1 MRDNKVQFAVVRED
15 PMVEAELVRLTNARN
30 VLLVASGGCT
40 ALTLQAMFPDLHITL
55 VDFNPAQL
63 ERVREK
69 IIALREVDRAARH
82 RKFNIGTS
90 DPKGLNQS
98 GNFESL
104 FRGLREFI
112 FDLVAD
118 EVEIRGLFEENGR
131 LAEVSEVLFSNKYW
145 PVAFDLYF
153 SDSLLNAMF
162 GLNATQHAE
171 TGSYPRYFQRLFEEG
186 LTSAAAFNN
195 YFLHHVFLGYY
206 LERSDSLPYYLLV
219 PSTAYRFQMV
229 EGTLDQ
235 VPELQ
240 RFDLISLSNIMDWMP
255 LPEIAALI
263 GHLQNEMASG
273 ASVLYRQL
281 NNYTDLSAYFGDSFE
296 FNVALGVRFQEI
308 ERSPILRGHF
318 GGVSYLSL
326 EGKKDIILQ
335 STGSRMPLL
344 HVQFGPCAEQ
354 GHPKPLDDYVH
365 MFCVSVDHP
374 LLDVLKHQ
382 SIYPSATATVIHHR
396 MEKWDWRFILT
407 SDI

>member
-15 PMVEAELVRLTNARN
+15 PMVEAELIRLTSASN

-40 ALTLQAMFPDLHITL
+40 ALTLHALFPGLYITL

-69 IIALREVDRAARH
+69 MNALRDVDTTTRH
-82 RKFNIGTS
+82 RRFNIGTS

-118 EVEIRGLFEENGR
+118 EVEIRRLFEEKDR
-131 LAEVSEVLFSNKYW
+131 LSEVSELLFSSKYW
-145 PVAFDLYF
+145 SVAFDLYF

-162 GLNATQHAE
+162 GPDATQHAE
-171 TGSYPRYFQRLFEEG
+171 AGSYPRYFQTLFERG
-186 LTSAAAFNN
+186 LTSAAAFDN

-206 LERSDSLPYYLLV
+206 LQRPTSLPYYLLA
-219 PSTAYRFQMV
+219 PSTDYRFQMV
-229 EGTLDQ
+229 EGTLDR

-255 LPEIAALI
+255 LVEITSLI
-263 GHLQNEMASG
+263 SYLQNEMKPG

-281 NNYTDLSAYFGDSFE
+281 NNYTDLSTYFGDSFE
-296 FNVALGVRFQEI
+296 FNTALGVRFQET
-308 ERSPILRGHF
+308 ERSLFYSSVH
-318 GGVSYLSL
+318 V
-326 EGKKDIILQ
+326 GK
-335 STGSRMPLL
+335 R
-344 HVQFGPCAEQ
+344 
-354 GHPKPLDDYVH
+354 
-365 MFCVSVDHP
+365 
-374 LLDVLKHQ
+374 
-382 SIYPSATATVIHHR
+382 R
-396 MEKWDWRFILT
+396 
-407 SDI
+407 

>member
-15 PMVEAELVRLTNARN
+15 PMVEAELIRLTRASN

-40 ALTLQAMFPDLHITL
+40 ALTLQALFPDVHITL

-69 IIALREVDRAARH
+69 ISALRDVDTATRH
-82 RKFNIGTS
+82 RRFNIGTS

-118 EVEIRGLFEENGR
+118 EAEIRRLFEEKDR
-131 LAEVSEVLFSNKYW
+131 LAEVSELLFSSKYW
-145 PVAFDLYF
+145 SVAFDLYF

-162 GLNATQHAE
+162 GPDATQHAE
-171 TGSYPRYFQRLFEEG
+171 AGSYPRYFQTLFERG
-186 LTSAAAFNN
+186 LTSTAAFDN

-206 LERSDSLPYYLLV
+206 IQRPSSLPYYLLA
-219 PSTAYRFQMV
+219 PPTDYRFQMV
-229 EGTLDQ
+229 EGTLDR

-255 LPEIAALI
+255 LVEIVSLI
-263 GHLQNEMASG
+263 SYLQNEMKPG

-281 NNYTDLSAYFGDSFE
+281 NNYTDLSTYFGDSFK
-296 FNVALGVRFQEI
+296 FNTALGVRFQEI
-308 ERSPILRGHF
+308 ERSLFYSSVH
-318 GGVSYLSL
+318 V
-326 EGKKDIILQ
+326 GK
-335 STGSRMPLL
+335 R
-344 HVQFGPCAEQ
+344 
-354 GHPKPLDDYVH
+354 
-365 MFCVSVDHP
+365 
-374 LLDVLKHQ
+374 
-382 SIYPSATATVIHHR
+382 R
-396 MEKWDWRFILT
+396 
-407 SDI
+407 